1 GLAETKNGAVVR
13 KHFGYEHIPQH
24 WANEVNALCRDFLNP
39 YLNFHRPGLFPESVT
54 DAQGKTRKR
63 YPLDRVMTPFE
74 KLKSIPAMVS
84 FLKPSITLDSLEIES
99 KRLSDNEAA
108 QQLQQAKQQLFLSI
122 HNRSKVA
129 A

>member
-1 GLAETKNGAVVR
+1 MGPTRSTPSAGTS
-13 KHFGYEHIPQH
+13 
-24 WANEVNALCRDFLNP
+24 NP

-63 YPLDRVMTPFE
+63 YPLDGVMTPFE

-99 KRLSDNEAA
+99 KRLSDNEWADA
-108 QQLQQAKQQLFLSI
+108 LILTG
-122 HNRSKVA
+122 
-129 A
+129 

>member
-1 GLAETKNGAVVR
+1 M
-13 KHFGYEHIPQH
+13 
-24 WANEVNALCRDFLNP
+24 
-39 YLNFHRPGLFPESVT
+39 T

-63 YPLDRVMTPFE
+63 YPLDGVMTPFE

-84 FLKPSITLDSLEIES
+84 FLKPNITLDSLEIES

-108 QQLQQAKQQLFLSI
+108 EQLQQAKQQLFLSI